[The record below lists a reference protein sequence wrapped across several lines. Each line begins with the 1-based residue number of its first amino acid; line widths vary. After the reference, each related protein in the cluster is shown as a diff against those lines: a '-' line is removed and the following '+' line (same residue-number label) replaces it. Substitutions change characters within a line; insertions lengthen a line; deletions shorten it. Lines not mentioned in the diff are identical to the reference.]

1 MACILDVFLFETCSW
16 TVVSVNWPSSS
27 TYLIHLTLQKYSN
40 KNIPA
45 LNYNMYLNSAL
56 SISKFVALGCMSTIG
71 HCISYFICSFIIT
84 VMELHHLYKFNESH
98 SWIFI
103 SQMSF
108 ATLLFW
114 CFSLFVFFM
123 GSSLALF
130 VLFLFLAYGQEICHC
145 KRK

>member
-1 MACILDVFLFETCSW
+1 MYFYLRHAHEQWWVLTGHLPVLTSS
-16 TVVSVNWPSSS
+16 TWPSKSIVIRIF
-27 TYLIHLTLQKYSN
+27 LPLTIICTWIVLYQ
-40 KNIPA
+40 
-45 LNYNMYLNSAL
+45 SANLLLLVVCQQLVIVLVTLFVVL
-56 SISKFVALGCMSTIG
+56 SLL
-71 HCISYFICSFIIT
+71 
-84 VMELHHLYKFNESH
+84 MELHHLYKFNESH